1 MLSSLDE
8 EPGGEVALGFSA
20 SGEPE
25 YVTTQPPLI
34 EIPAPLLVADIWMPS
49 SPSSTGDL
57 DAQPMIQSQGPRS
70 PTVAGVPGGRH
81 SSGPQGFGA
90 SSPGGGSPG
99 GGKSGPRNPS
109 SPTASGPTA
118 PPSDPTPRENGPLVA
133 GPAATPPST
142 SNPGPQTASIPDAP
156 ANPPATA
163 NPGPSAPPPVTSNP
177 GPQTAS
183 VPDAPANPPAN
194 SQPGPVDLPDALT
207 GPVVGLNNNP
217 QDDWL
222 SPGHS
227 PGIRYEDTF
236 ELNGRTLLFEILG
249 PSAEDPI
256 QYDQLIVEGIVNL
269 NYGNIVFAFINGY
282 PDAASTDWFDLII
295 ADIINLEDA
304 VAFYYGFFDESF
316 PEHAPYDLAEYSPWT
331 DGKGDIFGDL
341 DKGESVDRVKDGL
354 LAIRYDSRADDGQT
368 TIANLVA
375 DSGDNGEGTFNPV
388 DIGAE
393 IPAPAPLLLLATGLL
408 LAGSVR
414 RRA

>member
-1 MLSSLDE
+1 M
-8 EPGGEVALGFSA
+8 ALGFSA

-118 PPSDPTPRENGPLVA
+118 PPSDPTPGDNGPLVA
-133 GPAATPPST
+133 GPTTTPP
-142 SNPGPQTASIPDAP
+142 N
-156 ANPPATA
+156 
-163 NPGPSAPPPVTSNP
+163 TSNP

-183 VPDAPANPPAN
+183 VPDAPANPPASN
-194 SQPGPVDLPDALT
+194 QPGPVDLPDALT
-207 GPVVGLNNNP
+207 GPVVGANDDP
-217 QDDWL
+217 QNKWL
-222 SPGHS
+222 SPGNS
-227 PGIRYEDTF
+227 PGKLEIDGPFTLGEED
-236 ELNGRTLLFEILG
+236 TLLFEILG
-249 PSAEDPI
+249 NTPGEGG
-256 QYDQLIVEGIVNL
+256 YDQLIVHGDVEFLG
-269 NYGNIVFAFINGY
+269 GNIVFAFINGY
-282 PDAASTDWFDLII
+282 DPTDELFKLIL
-295 ADIINLEDA
+295 ADGDIIGGNL
-304 VAFYYGFFDESF
+304 VNYYYGFFDKQSY
-316 PEHAPYDLAEYSPWT
+316 PEHAPYDLAEYNVWT
-331 DGKGDIFGDL
+331 EASGVTKNIIGGDTLDGRDRLEVTYVQPDGLPETDKGKG
-341 DKGESVDRVKDGL
+341 
-354 LAIRYDSRADDGQT
+354 
-368 TIANLVA
+368 
-375 DSGDNGEGTFNPV
+375 TFDPV
-388 DIGAE
+388 DIGAEIPAQRLLLVTAE

-408 LAGSVR
+408 LAGSFR